1 MVGRSVDKKDEI
13 RAYIKARSKLGF
25 SLKKLMTEISTA
37 FGPYCVSYDTVRRWK
52 KKFESGVESIKN
64 APKSGRPKSASRK
77 EIVSK
82 IKETI
87 EGDARFT
94 VRDFARKVGIS
105 LSTVHLILKKH
116 LKVRKI
122 SARWVPH
129 LLTDEQKRQRVK
141 VAKKLLQM
149 FPKYD
154 KKQFANVVTGDETW
168 VHYFEPV
175 RKVSN
180 KIWATKHS
188 KRPIIAKR
196 SLSTKKVL
204 YAIFFSGEGV
214 AIKVPV
220 KKGKSISG
228 KYYKDV
234 VLKKLKKYYQKRR
247 PATGFKHVRLLHDNA
262 LTHTSAIVTA
272 FFKKEKVTVLPH
284 PRIPQTLDHVIS
296 FCFRNWKHTLLGG
309 NTSPDR
315 HLDLPFFSTLL
326 LCPNQRTVTPSRS
339 GYIGWNFAFL
349 ATGSTSRAWN
359 EYFWA
364 NLKFEV
370 SR

>member
-1 MVGRSVDKKDEI
+1 MKYGLT
-13 RAYIKARSKLGF
+13 SKLAENLVVLWR
-25 SLKKLMTEISTA
+25 SWWLKFLLLLDLLVCLMTQ
-37 FGPYCVSYDTVRRWK
+37 FGGGKRNLSLVQ
-52 KKFESGVESIKN
+52 SIKN

-82 IKETI
+82 IKKII

-94 VRDFARKVGIS
+94 VRDIAQKVGIS

-129 LLTDEQKRQRVK
+129 LLTDEQTRQRVK

-149 FPKYD
+149 FPNYD

-180 KIWATKHS
+180 KIWATKYS
-188 KRPIIAKR
+188 KRPIISER

-214 AIKVPV
+214 AIKVPM
-220 KKGKSISG
+220 KKGKSFTG

-262 LTHTSAIVTA
+262 PAHTSAIVTA
-272 FFKKEKVTVLPH
+272 FLKKGKVTVLPH
-284 PRIPQTLDHVIS
+284 PQYSPDLAPCDL
-296 FCFRNWKHTLLGG
+296 FCFRNWKHFLLGG

-315 HLDLPFFSTLL
+315 HLDLPFISILL

-349 ATGSTSRAWN
+349 AAGSTSRAWN

>member
-13 RAYIKARSKLGF
+13 RAYIKARSKLGC

-37 FGPYCVSYDTVRRWK
+37 FGPSCVSYDTVRWWK
-52 KKFESGVESIKN
+52 KKFESGN
-64 APKSGRPKSASRK
+64 APKSGRPKSASHK

-82 IKETI
+82 IKEII

-94 VRDFARKVGIS
+94 VRDIARKVGIS
-105 LSTVHLILKKH
+105 LSKVHLILKKH

-154 KKQFANVVTGDETW
+154 KKQFDNVVTGDETL

-175 RKVSN
+175 RKISN

-196 SLSTKKVL
+196 SLSTEKVL

-220 KKGKSISG
+220 KKGKSITG

-234 VLKKLKKYYQKRR
+234 VLKKLKKYYQKRC

-262 LTHTSAIVTA
+262 QL
-272 FFKKEKVTVLPH
+272 
-284 PRIPQTLDHVIS
+284 IPPQ
-296 FCFRNWKHTLLGG
+296 
-309 NTSPDR
+309 
-315 HLDLPFFSTLL
+315 
-326 LCPNQRTVTPSRS
+326 
-339 GYIGWNFAFL
+339 
-349 ATGSTSRAWN
+349 
-359 EYFWA
+359 
-364 NLKFEV
+364 
-370 SR
+370 

>member
-1 MVGRSVDKKDEI
+1 MVGRSVDKNDEI
-13 RAYIKARSKLGF
+13 RAYIKARSKLGC

-37 FGPYCVSYDTVRRWK
+37 FGPSRVPYDTVRRWK
-52 KKFESGVESIKN
+52 KKFESDVESIKN
-64 APKSGRPKSASRK
+64 APKLDRPKSASRK

-82 IKETI
+82 IKEII
-87 EGDARFT
+87 EGNARFT
-94 VRDFARKVGIS
+94 VRDIARKVGIS

-122 SARWVPH
+122 SARWVLH

-154 KKQFANVVTGDETW
+154 KKQFANVVTW

-188 KRPIIAKR
+188 KRPLIAKR

-220 KKGKSISG
+220 KKGKSITG

-247 PATGFKHVRLLHDNA
+247 PATGCKPVRLLHDNA
-262 LTHTSAIVTA
+262 PAHLRNSYGVFEERKSNCFASPPV
-272 FFKKEKVTVLPH
+272 F
-284 PRIPQTLDHVIS
+284 PRP
-296 FCFRNWKHTLLGG
+296 
-309 NTSPDR
+309 
-315 HLDLPFFSTLL
+315 
-326 LCPNQRTVTPSRS
+326 CPM
-339 GYIGWNFAFL
+339 
-349 ATGSTSRAWN
+349 
-359 EYFWA
+359 
-364 NLKFEV
+364 
-370 SR
+370 

>member
-13 RAYIKARSKLGF
+13 RAYIKARSKLGCF
-25 SLKKLMTEISTA
+25 LKKLMTEISTA
-37 FGPYCVSYDTVRRWK
+37 FGPSCVSYDTVRQWK
-52 KKFESGVESIKN
+52 KKLESGVESIKN

-82 IKETI
+82 IKEII

-94 VRDFARKVGIS
+94 VCDIARKVGIS

-116 LKVRKI
+116 LEVRKI

-129 LLTDEQKRQRVK
+129 LLTDEQKRQWVK
-141 VAKKLLQM
+141 MAKKLLQM

-204 YAIFFSGEGV
+204 YAISSGEEV

-220 KKGKSISG
+220 KKGKSITG

-262 LTHTSAIVTA
+262 PAHTSAIVTA
-272 FFKKEKVTVLPH
+272 FLKKEKVTVLPH
-284 PRIPQTLDHVIS
+284 LRIPQHS
-296 FCFRNWKHTLLGG
+296 LLGG
-309 NTSPDR
+309 NTSPDG
-315 HLDLPFFSTLL
+315 HLDLPFISTLL

-339 GYIGWNFAFL
+339 GYIG
-349 ATGSTSRAWN
+349 
-359 EYFWA
+359 
-364 NLKFEV
+364 
-370 SR
+370 

>member
-13 RAYIKARSKLGF
+13 WAYIKARSKLGC

-37 FGPYCVSYDTVRRWK
+37 FEPSCVSYDTVRRWK

-64 APKSGRPKSASRK
+64 APKSGRPKTASHK
-77 EIVSK
+77 EIISK
-82 IKETI
+82 IKEII

-94 VRDFARKVGIS
+94 VRDIARKVGIS

-122 SARWVPH
+122 SARWVQH
-129 LLTDEQKRQRVK
+129 LLTDEQKRQWVK
-141 VAKKLLQM
+141 GAKKLLQM

-154 KKQFANVVTGDETW
+154 KKQFVNVVTGDETCIN
-168 VHYFEPV
+168 YFEPV

-220 KKGKSISG
+220 KKGKSITG

-234 VLKKLKKYYQKRR
+234 VLKKVKKYYQKR
-247 PATGFKHVRLLHDNA
+247 LLHDNA
-262 LTHTSAIVTA
+262 PAHTSAIVTA
-272 FFKKEKVTVLPH
+272 FLKKEKVTVLPH
-284 PRIPQTLDHVIS
+284 PPY
-296 FCFRNWKHTLLGG
+296 
-309 NTSPDR
+309 SPD
-315 HLDLPFFSTLL
+315 LAPCDFFLFPKLKT
-326 LCPNQRTVTPSRS
+326 
-339 GYIGWNFAFL
+339 FL
-349 ATGSTSRAWN
+349 AGWKYQSRQALGSAIHQYLITVPKSAYRDAFKKWIHRLKLCISSHG
-359 EYFWA
+359 EYFEGM
-364 NLKFEV
+364 K
-370 SR
+370 